1 MRKPLIAGNWKM
13 YKNPAEAKKIITEL
27 KELVKDIKVDLLIC
41 PPFVDL
47 PMAAGLLKESNIA
60 LGAQNMHW
68 QAEGA
73 YTGEISAAMLK
84 DVGCSFV
91 LCGHSERRQY
101 FGETDE
107 TVNKKALAA
116 IAAGL
121 VPIVCVGETLAQKE
135 AGQSW
140 DAVKKQLK
148 GSLAGWCGNGKLVIA
163 YEPVWAIGTGKTAT
177 PADAQSIISQ
187 IRLNLKKEIGKIAE
201 SVIILYGGSVKPE
214 NIKELMACADVDGV
228 LVGGA
233 SLEAA
238 TFAAIA
244 NY

>member
-1 MRKPLIAGNWKM
+1 M